1 MRRSM
6 RLRCLGLLSMAAVA
20 GCGSPSSAAT
30 TSMAST
36 SMASTSIGAGA
47 SSSAS
52 VDAAG
57 QTSVPDAAEKLRRLN
72 ILAPVLTGFSPK
84 ATQAQAASF
93 TCYLG
98 SGVSSALLGSAP
110 GSTMTPTQLIGRDVL
125 IGMLACPAA
134 DWAKLP
140 AFLVGAKIGSQADIA
155 AAVAKG
161 QAALTAG

>member
-20 GCGSPSSAAT
+20 GCGSASSAAS
-30 TSMAST
+30 TSTAST
-36 SMASTSIGAGA
+36 STGAGA